1 MYFIIPRKL
10 IDQRLEI
17 YHINIQIV
25 PSLCAREKSSVDTV
39 LLCCLGLGCSRLH
52 AALLLGLKSV
62 AVLLENNFGSS
73 LLALI
78 NSLADSGSGNI
89 DFHDYTLL
97 TEATDHCRGMRTC
110 ILSFGGILRIICN

>member
-25 PSLCAREKSSVDTV
+25 PSLCAQEKSSVDPIV
-39 LLCCLGLGCSRLH
+39 LSCLWFRSLRLH
-52 AALLLGLKSV
+52 AALLLGLEPV
-62 AVLLENNFGSS
+62 AVLLENNFGGS

-78 NSLADSGSGNI
+78 NSLADSGSGSV
-89 DFHDYTLL
+89 DFHGYTLL
-97 TEATDHCRGMRTC
+97 AEVTDHCRGMRTC
-110 ILSFGGILRIICN
+110 ILSFGGIFRIICN